1 MVIIQIEDIKAMP
14 NLADVLDVEGVDLV
28 FIGRN
33 DLAHSMGF
41 PGQSGHAKVEKVVDE
56 IVSMTLD
63 KGLNIGVSTT
73 AGDSAK
79 WIEKGAKFMSLSF
92 IPTMLKSW
100 RGMIEEIKSHA

>member
-1 MVIIQIEDIKAMP
+1 
-14 NLADVLDVEGVDLV
+14 
-28 FIGRN
+28 
-33 DLAHSMGF
+33 
-41 PGQSGHAKVEKVVDE
+41 
-56 IVSMTLD
+56 MTLD

-79 WIEKGAKFMSLSF
+79 WIEKGAKFISLSF